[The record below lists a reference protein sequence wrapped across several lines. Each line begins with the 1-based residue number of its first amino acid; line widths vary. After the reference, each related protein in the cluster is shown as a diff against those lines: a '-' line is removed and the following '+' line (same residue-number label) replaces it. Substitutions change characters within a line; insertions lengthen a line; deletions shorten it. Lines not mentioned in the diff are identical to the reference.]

1 MSQRTKLLSSPSH
14 HERCGDADR
23 RKFADRGYAF
33 LILMMAL
40 TILLISLTTALPDI
54 YTANQREREE
64 ELIFRGNE
72 YARAIM
78 LYRRQFNR
86 FPSTVDDLVKKT
98 NGYRFLRHAYKDPMT
113 KSGKW
118 RFIHASAG
126 GAVLDSKTLPSAQ
139 PTNPLKNSN
148 SGKEDRTKDQS
159 AEDSQTADQ
168 PATPEKNEA
177 AQSPGG
183 ETQGAFIVGVASASK
198 KKSIR
203 IWNNHARYDEWEFLG
218 VPNAPAGAAG
228 AQPGTPSN
236 DQPQG
241 TGTPTMQP
249 RSTNPGMQR

>member
-1 MSQRTKLLSSPSH
+1 
-14 HERCGDADR
+14 
-23 RKFADRGYAF
+23 
-33 LILMMAL
+33 MMVL

-86 FPSTVDDLVKKT
+86 FPSTVDDLAKKT
-98 NGYRFLRHAYKDPMT
+98 NGFRFLRHAYKDPMT

-118 RFIHASAG
+118 RFIHANAG

-139 PTNPLKNSN
+139 PTNPLKKSD
-148 SGKEDRTKDQS
+148 SGKEENTKEQS
-159 AEDSQTADQ
+159 SENSQTADQ
-168 PATPEKNEA
+168 PEKSGKSETA
-177 AQSPGG
+177 KSPGD
-183 ETQGAFIVGVASASK
+183 ETQGAFIVGVASTSK
-198 KKSIR
+198 KKSVR
-203 IWNNHARYDEWEFLG
+203 IWNNHSRYDEWEFLG
-218 VPNAPAGAAG
+218 VTSAPTGAAG

-241 TGTPTMQP
+241 TGTPTIQP